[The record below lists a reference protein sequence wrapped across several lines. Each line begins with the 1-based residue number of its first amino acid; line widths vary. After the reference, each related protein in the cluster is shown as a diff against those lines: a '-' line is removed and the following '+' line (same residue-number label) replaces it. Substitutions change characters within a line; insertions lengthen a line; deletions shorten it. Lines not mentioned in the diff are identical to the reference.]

1 MCYVFKINICLLRN
15 FFNFNFNFL
24 VGLKIEYIRSVFD
37 VKRLMDFIVIVNYE
51 MVVKIK
57 KVVVGFKM

>member
-1 MCYVFKINICLLRN
+1 M
-15 FFNFNFNFL
+15 
-24 VGLKIEYIRSVFD
+24 GLKIEYIRSVFD
-37 VKRLMDFIVIVNYE
+37 VKRLMDFIVIVNYK